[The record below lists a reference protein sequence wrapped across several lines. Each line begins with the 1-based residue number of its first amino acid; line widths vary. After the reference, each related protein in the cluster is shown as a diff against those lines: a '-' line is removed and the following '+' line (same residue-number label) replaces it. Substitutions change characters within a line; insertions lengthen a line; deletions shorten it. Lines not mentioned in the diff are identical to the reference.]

1 MLEPSTNGDHEDR
14 DAAGRF
20 VTGNRGGP
28 GNPHARRV
36 AEFRAAMLA
45 AVTPEDVRAVV
56 RALVLAATMGNVAAA
71 REVLERVCGRV
82 PLAEPLTPD
91 EPPRIQLYG
100 RDAPIDDV

>member
-1 MLEPSTNGDHEDR
+1 MTSPSTNGHDDR

-20 VTGNRGGP
+20 TVGNRGGP
-28 GNPHARRV
+28 GNPHIQRV

-45 AVTPEDVRAVV
+45 AVTPEDVQSVV
-56 RALVLAATMGNVAAA
+56 RALVNLATRGNVAAA
-71 REVLERVCGRV
+71 RELLERVCGRV

-91 EPPRIQLYG
+91 EPPLMQMYG